1 MPLIR
6 DLRRRQGR
14 APGPRRAGPGRTGSA
29 GCGPTAASA
38 GVVPRRVRAHGVA
51 HHDHE
56 AGQREQRDNGADGA
70 AWRVEVAVDKREHG
84 RRDQQ
89 TPNDERQFTGEQR
102 VPVTMCPCSMSCGTN
117 WTPTAPLARAT
128 ELRIVPPRVFG
139 QTGRYEAEI
148 WRASPGSGHSGWSLR
163 RRAAARK
170 CRQRAA
176 DSALRDQTRLA
187 GAVDSLGTVG
197 NAELAQHVA
206 DVPQRRDH
214 VDDLGEIRPEEPC
227 VSGPG

>member
-1 MPLIR
+1 MPLSAMFAVGKAAHPDHVEPAR
-6 DLRRRQGR
+6 EERGAQDA
-14 APGPRRAGPGRTGSA
+14 APRPP
-29 GCGPTAASA
+29 A
-38 GVVPRRVRAHGVA
+38 GVVPHRVRAHGVA

-56 AGQREQRDNGADGA
+56 AAQREQRDNGADGA

-89 TPNDERQFTGEQR
+89 KSERQFAGEQR